1 MRHGIL
7 CLALA
12 GLAWGV
18 VGCNCGDG
26 GGAAPSP
33 TAAPSGAKLPGPD
46 DAGIDVPN
54 KKGTAK
60 P

>member
-1 MRHGIL
+1 MRHVIL

-18 VGCNCGDG
+18 VGCGDG

-54 KKGTAK
+54 KKSAAK

>member
-7 CLALA
+7 YLALA

-18 VGCNCGDG
+18 VGCGDG

-33 TAAPSGAKLPGPD
+33 TSAPSGAKLPGPD
-46 DAGIDVPN
+46 DAGIDLP
-54 KKGTAK
+54 KKKSATRR
-60 P
+60 